1 MERTLQHA
9 AQAMN
14 ADLTG
19 DGAALFTG
27 AVLDSRRVQPGNIF
41 FALPGEHTDGH
52 RFVATALAAGAAAAV
67 VDAGRAQEDPRAWSA
82 WRETGALLAV
92 PDVLA
97 ALHDLTRVV
106 RQELPQ
112 HLVGITGSA
121 GKTTTKEMLA
131 ALLAS
136 RFRTAANPGN
146 LNNLLG
152 FPLALLGIPRATEW
166 MVAEMGMSTPGEL
179 SQLSQ
184 LARPEAVVLT
194 NVGAAHLES
203 FPNLDAIAEAKA
215 EVFEG
220 LSADGLIVA
229 NADDER
235 VLRIARRHH
244 AKNPSTRLVHY
255 GFHPSGDGGSRPVG
269 EGHYELALDELVLD
283 ELVLG
288 ELVPDELEVVARAVS
303 ADESGTGSRFILETP
318 SGTQAISLPLY
329 GRHNVANALAAAA
342 CAWALGVELPAI
354 AAALSDVR
362 PLAGRGEV
370 CALAQDITLIDDAY
384 NANPEAVHSALT
396 GAATLA
402 EHRGAGRSWA
412 VLGDMLELGPRG
424 PELHREVGRFA
435 ARLGFHVL
443 GVGEFGALIAQ
454 AARAAG
460 GQAEEVHDATTAA
473 RQLPDRLAAGDLVLV
488 KASRGA
494 GLDVVVKALRE
505 QLALPAAGGPEG
517 SA

>member
-9 AQAMN
+9 ARAMN
-14 ADLTG
+14 ANLTG
-19 DGAALFTG
+19 DGAVSFTG
-27 AVLDSRRVQPGNIF
+27 AAIDSRRVQAGDLF

-52 RFVATALAAGAAAAV
+52 RFVAAALAAGAAAAV
-67 VDAGRAQEDPRAWSA
+67 VDAGRAQGDPQVWASWCQA
-82 WRETGALLAV
+82 GALLAV
-92 PDVLA
+92 PEVLG
-97 ALHDLTRVV
+97 ALHDLTLAV
-106 RQELPQ
+106 RQDLPR

-152 FPLALLGIPRATEW
+152 FPLALLGIPRDTEW

-184 LARPEAVVLT
+184 LARPEAVVVT

-215 EVFEG
+215 EVLEG
-220 LSADGLIVA
+220 LSAEGLIVA

-244 AKNPSTRLVHY
+244 AQHPGTRLVHF
-255 GFHPSGDGGSRPVG
+255 GFHPAGDS
-269 EGHYELALDELVLD
+269 ASLDERA
-283 ELVLG
+283 
-288 ELVPDELEVVARAVS
+288 PDELEVVARAVS
-303 ADESGTGSRFILETP
+303 ADESGTGSRFVLETP
-318 SGTQAISLPLY
+318 SGRQNISLPLY

-384 NANPEAVHSALT
+384 NANPEAVRSALT

-424 PELHREVGRFA
+424 PELHREVGRVA

-443 GVGEFGALIAQ
+443 GVGELGSLIAQ

-460 GQAEEVHDATTAA
+460 GDAEELHDAETAA
-473 RQLPDRLAAGDLVLV
+473 RQLPDRLSAGDLVLV

-494 GLDVVVKALRE
+494 GLDVVVRALHE
-505 QLALPAAGGPEG
+505 QLALSGHGGTEG